1 MHRNDPANMPRTSD
15 SHHHDNASDRAAAL
29 RRQIDDANH
38 RYYVLDDPSIP
49 DAEYDR
55 LMREL
60 EELEAAHPELAAPD
74 SPTQRVGAAP
84 SSAFAA
90 VRHEIPMLSLAN
102 AFSNPSPPE
111 GQDPHGEVRAFARRI
126 EQRLDVQEP
135 VFSVEPKFDGLAI
148 SLRYENGVFAQ
159 GATRGDGET
168 GEDVTVNLRTI
179 RAIPLKLRGKGW
191 PRVLEVRGEVYMPRA
206 GFEAYNE
213 RARTSDGKVKPLVNP
228 RNAAAGSLRQLDPRI
243 TAQRPLAF
251 YAYALGAF
259 EGAAM
264 PARHSEVLAK
274 LREWGFPV
282 SSLVSTAR
290 GVDGCLAYFAKIG
303 AMRDKLPFDIDGVV
317 YKVDDLAAQRELG
330 FVGRTPRWAI
340 AHKFPAQEQTTV
352 IEDIIINIGRTG
364 AATPAAKLKPVF
376 VGGVTVTNATLHNA
390 DHVAELP
397 SAEDSSVKCGVR
409 VGDTVIVRRAGDVIP
424 EVVRVVL
431 NLRPKG
437 TKPWSMPAHCPI
449 CGSDIVR
456 EKGQAVAR
464 CTGELACAAQR
475 TQTVFHFAS
484 RRAMDIDGLGERYIE
499 DLGDFGYLKT
509 VADLYKLTLDDLLEM
524 KRRADER
531 DGTTPETVKTG
542 KTATKW
548 AENLIEAID
557 HSRNTTLERFLYAL
571 GIRHVGES
579 TAKALAA
586 WFGDIAL
593 IRHLPFPMLKLVPDI
608 GDEVARAIDD
618 FFEQPGNQKVI
629 DDLLARGVRIR
640 DKHPPS
646 AKLRAALALE
656 NVLARAGFPKLTSK
670 RAEQL
675 AAAFDSFDAVVAADI
690 SAMTE
695 AGLPQDS
702 AKALRG
708 FLHGQ
713 EGRILAKRVA
723 DALTTL
729 HVATARVH
737 ASAAGP
743 LEGQTVVLT
752 GTLSS
757 LARDEAKEKLEAL
770 GAKVAGSVSK
780 KTSFVVAGE
789 AAGSKLDKA
798 EALGIEVWDEA
809 KLLDFLRTHGL

>member
-1 MHRNDPANMPRTSD
+1 MAARTESPAT
-15 SHHHDNASDRAAAL
+15 RAARL
-29 RRQIDDANH
+29 RAQIEDANH
-38 RYYVLDDPSIP
+38 RYHVLDDPDIP
-49 DAEYDR
+49 DAEYDA

-60 EELEAAHPELAAPD
+60 ETLEAAHPELATPD

-84 SSAFAA
+84 SSAFQS

-102 AFSNPSPPE
+102 AFTDPDPRP
-111 GQDPHGEVRAFARRI
+111 GQDPDKETRDFVRRI
-126 EQRLDVQEP
+126 EQRLDVRDP

-148 SLRYENGVFAQ
+148 SLRYENGLFVR

-168 GEDVTVNLRTI
+168 GEDVTANLRTI
-179 RAIPLKLRGKGW
+179 RAIPLKLRGTGW

-213 RARTSDGKVKPLVNP
+213 KARASDGRIRPLVNP

-259 EGAAM
+259 EGAKM
-264 PARHSEVLAK
+264 PTRHSEVLAK

-282 SSLVSTAR
+282 SPLVAIAR
-290 GVDGCLAYFAKIG
+290 GADGCLTYFAKIG
-303 AMRDKLPFDIDGVV
+303 AQRDKLPFDIDGVV

-340 AHKFPAQEQTTV
+340 AHKFPAQEQTTIV
-352 IEDIIINIGRTG
+352 EDIIVNIGRTG

-390 DHVAELP
+390 DQVARL
-397 SAEDSSVKCGVR
+397 DVR

-424 EVVRVVL
+424 EVVRVVPEM
-431 NLRPKG
+431 RPKG
-437 TKPWSMPAHCPI
+437 TKPWEMPKRCPI

-456 EKGQAVAR
+456 EEGEAVAR

-475 TQTVFHFAS
+475 TQSVFHFAG
-484 RRAMDIDGLGERYIE
+484 RRAMDVDGLGERYIE
-499 DLGDFGYLKT
+499 DLGEFGYLRS

-524 KRRADER
+524 KSRADER
-531 DGTTPETVKTG
+531 DGTTPETVKAG
-542 KTATKW
+542 KVATKW
-548 AENLIEAID
+548 AENLIAAID
-557 HSRNTTLERFLYAL
+557 KSRRTTLERFLYAL
-571 GIRHVGES
+571 GIQHVGES

-586 WFGDIAL
+586 WFGDLDL
-593 IRHLPFPMLKLVPDI
+593 IRHLPWPLLKLVPDI
-608 GDEVARAIDD
+608 GDEVARAIDA

-629 DDLLARGVRIR
+629 DDLLACGVEIR
-640 DKHPPS
+640 DTHPPS

-656 NVLARAGFPKLTSK
+656 NVLARASIPKLTPK

-675 AAAFDSFDAVVAADI
+675 ATAFDSFEAVAAADETVL
-690 SAMTE
+690 AE
-695 AGLPQDS
+695 AGLPRETAGS
-702 AKALRG
+702 VHG

-713 EGRILAKRVA
+713 EGGALAKRIA
-723 DALTTL
+723 HALGAL
-729 HVATARVH
+729 REATAHVRAAA
-737 ASAAGP
+737 ASP
-743 LEGQTVVLT
+743 LDGRTVVLT
-752 GTLSS
+752 GTLSA
-757 LARDEAKEKLEAL
+757 LTRDEAKEKLEAL
-770 GAKVAGSVSK
+770 GAKVSGSVSK

-798 EALGIEVWDEA
+798 QELGIEIWDEA
-809 KLLDFLRTHGL
+809 RLAAFLKKHET

>member
-1 MHRNDPANMPRTSD
+1 MSPKAQSPEQRVRQ
-15 SHHHDNASDRAAAL
+15 L
-29 RRQIDDANH
+29 REQIEDANY
-38 RYYVLDDPSIP
+38 RYHVLDDPDIP
-49 DAEYDR
+49 DAQYDA

-60 EELEAAHPELAAPD
+60 EALEAEHPELATPE

-84 SSAFAA
+84 SSAFLS

-102 AFSNPSPPE
+102 AFT
-111 GQDPHGEVRAFARRI
+111 DPDPAPGEDPDKETRDFVRRI
-126 EQRLDVQEP
+126 EQRLDVRDP

-148 SLRYENGVFAQ
+148 SLRYEDGVFVR

-168 GEDVTVNLRTI
+168 GEDVTANLRTI
-179 RAIPLKLRGKGW
+179 KAIPLRLRGTGW

-213 RARTSDGKVKPLVNP
+213 KARASEGKIKPLVNP

-282 SSLVSTAR
+282 SPLVSTTR
-290 GVDGCLAYFAKIG
+290 GADGCLAYFAKIG
-303 AMRDKLPFDIDGVV
+303 ALRDKLPFDIDGVV

-340 AHKFPAQEQTTV
+340 AHKFPAQEQTTLV
-352 IEDIIINIGRTG
+352 EDIIVNIGRTG

-390 DHVAELP
+390 DQVARL
-397 SAEDSSVKCGVR
+397 DVR
-409 VGDTVIVRRAGDVIP
+409 VGDTVVVRRAGDVIP
-424 EVVRVVL
+424 EVVRVIPEM
-431 NLRPKG
+431 RPRG
-437 TKPWSMPAHCPI
+437 TKPWEMPKHCPI

-456 EKGQAVAR
+456 EEGEAVAR

-475 TQTVFHFAS
+475 TQSVFHFAG

-499 DLGDFGYLKT
+499 DLGDFGYLRS

-531 DGTTPETVKTG
+531 DGTTPETVKAG
-542 KTATKW
+542 KVATKW

-557 HSRNTTLERFLYAL
+557 QSRRTTLERFLYAL
-571 GIRHVGES
+571 GIQHVGES
-579 TAKALAA
+579 TAKALAS
-586 WFGDIAL
+586 WFGDLNL
-593 IRHLPFPMLKLVPDI
+593 IRHLPWPLLKLVPDI
-608 GDEVARAIDD
+608 GDEVARAIDA

-629 DDLLARGVRIR
+629 DDLLAGGVEIR
-640 DKHPPS
+640 DTHPPS

-656 NVLARAGFPKLTSK
+656 NVLARAGIPKLTPK

-675 AAAFDSFDAVVAADI
+675 ASAFESFETVMAADVTALI
-690 SAMTE
+690 E
-695 AGLPQDS
+695 AGLPSDS
-702 AKALRG
+702 AESVHG
-708 FLHGQ
+708 FLHRQ
-713 EGRILAKRVA
+713 EGRALAKRVA
-723 DALTTL
+723 HALNAL
-729 HVATARVH
+729 SEATAHVRTT
-737 ASAAGP
+737 AAGP
-743 LEGQTVVLT
+743 LEGKTVVLT
-752 GTLSS
+752 GTLTS
-757 LARDEAKEKLEAL
+757 LTRDEAKDKLEAL

-798 EALGIEVWDEA
+798 QELGVEIWDES
-809 KLLDFLRTHGL
+809 KLTKFLQQHGG